1 MHLDVCKNF
10 EEKVSYVARRING
23 MVVDDQINF
32 LSVDCGLPS
41 DTRSLMCS
49 LEKELHLL
57 KSKRSKNAS
66 FSFIVLLKSAIDK
79 ATWEAISRL
88 SE

>member
-41 DTRSLMCS
+41 DTFNVMVVRDLPVSG
-49 LEKELHLL
+49 LL
-57 KSKRSKNAS
+57 DFFGR
-66 FSFIVLLKSAIDK
+66 II
-79 ATWEAISRL
+79 R
-88 SE
+88 